1 MLRPTDEI
9 APDGFHFLIT
19 MKDYEPKQLVADQ
32 ELMVRCMSE
41 LIGREVNLRK
51 VVTCSEFR

>member
-9 APDGFHFLIT
+9 SPDGFHFLIT

-32 ELMVRCMSE
+32 ELMVQCMSE